1 MFSVDFLQ
9 EILHTVKTNKL
20 RTFLTGFSVGWGVL
34 MLIILLGAGNGFQ
47 NGVKEKQFSRG
58 TVNSMWL
65 CPLWTSIPYKGFPEG
80 RRIQFHNDDYEVL
93 KKLPEVMEVTGRYD
107 EEWWTF
113 KSVMQYKNNYGA
125 FYMGGSHPS
134 QAIVDQI
141 TVDRGRFINQIDVD
155 QFRKTAAID
164 NYVKAALFKDEDPI
178 GKYFTV
184 RGVPFEVVGIF
195 HDASPENSRR
205 IFIPIS
211 TRQRVFNGGDR
222 IQLFG
227 LMLADMT
234 AAQIESFERRLW
246 NYFADKCNFDPRDTR
261 AMAINDIFKQYKQNL
276 NLFRTINIVIWIVGI
291 MTVIAGIMGVG
302 NIMVITIKERT
313 HEIGIRKALGATP
326 GSIVGQVITE
336 TILIT
341 GVAGLCGL
349 SIGVF
354 LLDFAAKNIPVFD
367 YFKNPEVDLRILLSA
382 MVVIIMSGVLAGL
395 APALRAAGIRPI
407 EALRDE

>member
-1 MFSVDFLQ
+1 
-9 EILHTVKTNKL
+9 
-20 RTFLTGFSVGWGVL
+20 
-34 MLIILLGAGNGFQ
+34 
-47 NGVKEKQFSRG
+47 
-58 TVNSMWL
+58 
-65 CPLWTSIPYKGFPEG
+65 
-80 RRIQFHNDDYEVL
+80 
-93 KKLPEVMEVTGRYD
+93 
-107 EEWWTF
+107 
-113 KSVMQYKNNYGA
+113 
-125 FYMGGSHPS
+125 
-134 QAIVDQI
+134 
-141 TVDRGRFINQIDVD
+141 
-155 QFRKTAAID
+155 
-164 NYVKAALFKDEDPI
+164 
-178 GKYFTV
+178 
-184 RGVPFEVVGIF
+184 
-195 HDASPENSRR
+195 
-205 IFIPIS
+205 
-211 TRQRVFNGGDR
+211 
-222 IQLFG
+222 
-227 LMLADMT
+227 MLADMT